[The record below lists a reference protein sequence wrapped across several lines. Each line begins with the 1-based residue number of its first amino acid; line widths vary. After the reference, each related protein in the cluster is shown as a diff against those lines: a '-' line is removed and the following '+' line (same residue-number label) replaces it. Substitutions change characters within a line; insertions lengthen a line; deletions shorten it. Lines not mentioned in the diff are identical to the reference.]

1 MTRLDVAIAVALSLA
16 TCEGRAQSSDDDALT
31 IARLVVHEA
40 GLDGIGDAPGIVA
53 VLRNSG
59 ARVSMTPAAFARVYA
74 PRFSRGAASRAWVYR
89 LDAEGSD
96 PHAGIRW
103 PLYRERWLAILDAVR
118 VALAAPESACP
129 ASDWGSRSDMA
140 RRAAQGRRFRVV
152 SCGDTRNVYSV
163 RGGR

>member
-1 MTRLDVAIAVALSLA
+1 MRLDIAIACALSLA
-16 TCEGRAQSSDDDALT
+16 TCEGRAQPREDEAVA

-40 GLDGIGDAPGIVA
+40 GLDGIGDAPAIVA

-59 ARVSMTPAAFARVYA
+59 ARVSMRPAAFARIYA
-74 PRFSRGAASRAWVYR
+74 PRFSRGASSRAWVYR

-103 PLYRERWLAILDAVR
+103 PLYRERWLAILDVVR
-118 VALAAPESACP
+118 AALAADGVACE
-129 ASDWGSRSDMA
+129 ASDWGSRADMA

-152 SCGDTRNVYSV
+152 DCGATRNVYSV